1 MTRTKSKKR
10 RISSRRRLRSK
21 RLQRG
26 GVVLQ
31 KLKLRKNQKD
41 IRVFELTDEGL
52 QWLPGA
58 KVSLGRLL
66 SKKKSFAGKYRFIS
80 YANILKISPLDFV
93 RDTYA
98 NTFTI
103 TYQIPS
109 GRKTLT
115 LDNLCYPCPASV
127 NVPDLVKN
135 FRGVFELD
143 RRFCTLFPTGGE
155 IRTGCELEGNNGY

>member
-31 KLKLRKNQKD
+31 RLKLRKNQKD
-41 IRVFELTDEGL
+41 IRVFELTDEGI
-52 QWLPGA
+52 QWVPGA
-58 KVSLGRLL
+58 KVSLGRFL

-80 YANILKISPLDFV
+80 YTNILKISQLEFV
-93 RDTYA
+93 QDTFVS
-98 NTFTI
+98 TFTI
-103 TYQIPS
+103 IYRTPS

-115 LDNLCYPCPASV
+115 LDNLCHPCPASV
-127 NVPDLVKN
+127 NVPGLVKN
-135 FRGVFELD
+135 FYDKLRELKD
-143 RRFCTLFPTGGE
+143 VK
-155 IRTGCELEGNNGY
+155 RTGPRQRQIID

>member
-10 RISSRRRLRSK
+10 RISLKRRLKSK
-21 RLQRG
+21 RLQKG

-41 IRVFELTDEGL
+41 IRVFELTDEGI
-52 QWLPGA
+52 QWVPGA
-58 KVSLGRLL
+58 KVSLGRLI

-80 YANILKISPLDFV
+80 YTDILKISPLDFV
-93 RDTYA
+93 QDTYA

-115 LDNLCYPCPASV
+115 LDNLCHPCPASV
-127 NVPDLVKN
+127 DVPELVKN
-135 FRGVFELD
+135 FYDKLREL
-143 RRFCTLFPTGGE
+143 
-155 IRTGCELEGNNGY
+155 